1 MLVQPFAKQ
10 QVLVYQ
16 SLCCVSMSVMNQQVQ
31 QQAQQVV
38 ANMAFDAWLG
48 RTYEWSLATRCQ
60 CCAVLAHLCCLQ
72 CRCCWCLSV
81 AFVQH

>member
-48 RTYEWSLATRCQ
+48 RTYEWSLAAQYWPTSAACS
-60 CCAVLAHLCCLQ
+60 ADAAGA
-72 CRCCWCLSV
+72 S
-81 AFVQH
+81 A